1 MIIDKVIVK
10 GFRNFRSAS
19 ISLARS
25 TLIIGANNSGKT
37 NLIYALRILL
47 DKTLSDSEIEPDES
61 DFHIPQNGEAST
73 KLSITVYFSDIQED
87 AVLSSLK
94 GHISDN
100 AKCVLRYTAY
110 REDLSYTLELGEDVK
125 SLQEIQSRYYLK
137 YINLRYVK
145 SQRDLEKYINSEKR
159 QLLKLSS
166 ENRDEEEVGDDQKQ
180 MERIGRSLEVLNER
194 VRRLNYVKGA
204 TDSINEE
211 LQKLAHD
218 FSGYSVQL
226 DSGAIQVQQFIDN
239 LKLGASTSG
248 SKVMLGGDGRNN
260 QILMALWKAKSQR
273 EHDPDS
279 EVVFYCVEEPEA
291 HLHPH
296 QQRKLADYLIN
307 DLPGQTF
314 ITTHSPQVTA
324 RYKPDSILHIKSEG
338 GESRAASGGC
348 GPCISVAWDELGYR
362 MSILPAEAF
371 FAKSVL
377 LVEGPSELLFYSELA
392 KHLNIDLDYY
402 NISLLAVDGIQF
414 KVYIKILDAMEIPWT
429 MRTDNDVSHITKNS
443 IKKKNLA
450 GINRCLRAAKLA
462 PMTHAP
468 IDTTIQSLLDDGT
481 WDKVST
487 SVNPA
492 GIFLSRKDLEHDLA
506 EELPIEIVKHARV
519 KAKKPTMSAS
529 DAIAYLQ
536 SKKAVRMRQFLKDY
550 SESLGTLRKGNL
562 AKPLLHC
569 VKAVEG

>member
-10 GFRNFRSAS
+10 GFRNFRNAS

-61 DFHIPQNGEAST
+61 DFHIPQNGVAST

-110 REDLSYTLELGEDVK
+110 REDLSYTLELGEDLK

-429 MRTDNDVSHITKNS
+429 MRTDNDVSYITKNS

-462 PMTHAP
+462 PMAHAP
-468 IDTTIQSLLDDGT
+468 IGTTIQCLLDDGT

-506 EELPIEIVKHARV
+506 EELPTEIVEHARV

-550 SESLGTLRKGNL
+550 SESLVKLRNGNL

-569 VKAVEG
+569 IKAVEG

>member
-1 MIIDKVIVK
+1 MLIDKVIVK
-10 GFRNFRSAS
+10 GFRNFRNAS
-19 ISLARS
+19 IALAKN

-37 NLIYALRILL
+37 NLIYALRLLL

-61 DFHIPQNGEAST
+61 DFHIPQDGEASK
-73 KLSITVYFSDIQED
+73 KLSITVYFSDICED

-94 GHISDN
+94 GHISDS

-110 REDLSYTLELGEDVK
+110 RDDLSYTIELGE
-125 SLQEIQSRYYLK
+125 SLKTLEEIQSRYYLK

-166 ENRDEEEVGDDQKQ
+166 ENRDDDEVVDDQKQ
-180 MERIGRSLEVLNER
+180 MERIGRSLEILNER
-194 VRRLNYVKGA
+194 VRRLNYVRGA

-273 EHDPDS
+273 EHDPSS

-324 RYKPDSILHIKSEG
+324 RYKPDSILHIKSEV

-348 GPCISVAWDELGYR
+348 GPCISVAWDDLGYR

-392 KHLNIDLDYY
+392 KHLDIDLDYY

-429 MRTDNDVSHITKNS
+429 MRTDNDVSNITVAR
-443 IKKKNLA
+443 IKRKNLA
-450 GINRCLRAAKLA
+450 GINRCLRAAKLEA
-462 PMTHAP
+462 MEHAP
-468 IDTTIQSLLDDGT
+468 YGTTVKSILDDGI
-481 WDKVST
+481 WHEVST
-487 SVNPA
+487 IVNPA

-506 EELPIEIVKHARV
+506 EELPTEIVEY
-519 KAKKPTMSAS
+519 AKSKSKKLTFSIS
-529 DAIAYLQ
+529 EAIAYLQ
-536 SKKAVRMRQFLKDY
+536 SKKAVRMRQFLKDH
-550 SESLGTLRKGNL
+550 SEKLATLKKGNL

-569 VKAVEG
+569 VKSAEG